1 MRNPVKIN
9 TDATRIGVA
18 VENLVSELNAYKYK
32 FEIEKNI
39 KNNLYS
45 FILSKGLFHELSQ
58 FELTRN
64 MGEDNHPAVAM
75 KVVSSLLQP
84 INN

>member
-1 MRNPVKIN
+1 MRKPVKIN
-9 TDATRIGVA
+9 TDASNIGVA
-18 VENLVSELNAYKYK
+18 VENLVSELNTYKYK

-58 FELTRN
+58 FELSRN
-64 MGEDNHPAVAM
+64 MGANNHLAVSDM
-75 KVVSSLLQP
+75 VVSYLMQTL
-84 INN
+84 NN